1 MVFPCKTCIMIAG
14 NHTHAHKP
22 TVDSIKFTKLVH
34 IWEVG
39 MSFVALCLCCQYV
52 KGLLHS
58 CCV

>member
-1 MVFPCKTCIMIAG
+1 MIAG

-58 CCV
+58 CCVWMKP